1 MENGFATYLLFHC
14 TMQPITRAQLL
25 NARAAYLA
33 EQDRIALRELELK
46 GQVAAERFYHEI
58 QRVAQNNKA
67 TRAVS
72 SDMPPGVAFNSM
84 LEWIKDHFPD
94 CDVNTVMASVHTRA
108 VIVDWS
114 PTTYEP
120 DDTLEARRLE
130 KETSW

>member
-1 MENGFATYLLFHC
+1 
-14 TMQPITRAQLL
+14 MQPITRAQLL

-72 SDMPPGVAFNSM
+72 SDMPPGVAFNAM
-84 LEWIKDHFPD
+84 LEWIKNHFPD
-94 CDVNTVMASVHTRA
+94 CDVNTVMASVATRA

-114 PTTYEP
+114 PKDLEEP
-120 DDTLEARRLE
+120 PPDLDARRLE